1 MWPYQVTGLPRTHKN
16 YVPSRTGVNLQWC
29 YLEDAGEPWWNH
41 KAWTTLL
48 WMTTNLKISKT
59 TTPLTPSSQSL
70 VDVSKKIP
78 SVPKLQLAPKNCCNF
93 HLPSKWLHTLTR
105 FMYWPVRVSTW
116 MESPIFTNRGTLTPA
131 PVSVVAGFD
140 PPGAWEPQ
148 ESIQVCVLQKGE
160 MRKYLISEENKSD
173 IGGQKELEKL
183 PWAVSPFRPG
193 SVSVIFTTTVI
204 GKSTSMTCKHTM
216 RA

>member
-1 MWPYQVTGLPRTHKN
+1 MPGSLGETTRPELHSYEWLPTLKSQRQRLHLRLHHR
-16 YVPSRTGVNLQWC
+16 V
-29 YLEDAGEPWWNH
+29 WW
-41 KAWTTLL
+41 TC
-48 WMTTNLKISKT
+48 
-59 TTPLTPSSQSL
+59 Q
-70 VDVSKKIP
+70 KKIP
-78 SVPKLQLAPKNCCNF
+78 SVPKLQLAPKNCCNL

-160 MRKYLISEENKSD
+160 MRKYLISEENESD
-173 IGGQKELEKL
+173 IGGSKELEKL